1 MAGDSTDCVAFLIA
15 GPPVHKDVP
24 AGVMELIGLY
34 VLSEAWGSGVG
45 YDLHQRF
52 VELLDSAPST
62 TEGVLDVWSGN
73 QRAQAFYRRQ
83 GWEADGR
90 SRPGPGAEP
99 FLGMRLAILAEID
112 NPHTAPTLTPR
123 RTHLP

>member
-1 MAGDSTDCVAFLIA
+1 M
-15 GPPVHKDVP
+15 HKDVP